1 MNGNGSNIAVS
12 VQIKV
17 NSNLYLRNPQETKLG
32 KKIIQYGILLIDQIG
47 IENFTFKKLAD
58 KMSSTEASIYRYFEN
73 KHALLVYLVSWYWEW
88 VRFRIDFNAMN
99 IEDPRRRLKITIKTI
114 IDTIRL
120 ATPAEYI
127 DRDLLHNI
135 VIKEGMKAYHI
146 NQVDKENEMGYFTP
160 YKALGQ
166 KIANI
171 ILAINPSFPYPNT
184 LASNLLEMTN
194 NQIYF
199 AEHLPKLTDVK
210 IEGGDM
216 SELDKMLNF
225 FVFKLID

>member
-1 MNGNGSNIAVS
+1 MTSSIMAVS

-17 NSNLYLRNPQETKLG
+17 NSNLYLRDPQETKLG
-32 KKIIQYGILLIDQIG
+32 KKIIQYGIQLIDEIG
-47 IENFTFKKLAD
+47 IENFTFRKLAD

-99 IEDPRRRLKITIKTI
+99 VVDPRKRLKITIKTI

-120 ATPAEYI
+120 AKPAEYI

-135 VIKEGMKAYHI
+135 VVKEGMKAYHI

-171 ILAINPSFPYPNT
+171 ILAVNPDFPYPKT
-184 LASNLLEMTN
+184 LASNLLEMAN
-194 NQIYF
+194 NQMYF
-199 AEHLPKLTDVK
+199 AEHLPKLTDLK
-210 IEGGDM
+210 MKSGDM

>member
-1 MNGNGSNIAVS
+1 MASSITAVS

-17 NSNLYLRNPQETKLG
+17 NSNLYLRDPQETKLG
-32 KKIIQYGILLIDQIG
+32 KKIIQHGIQLIDEIG
-47 IENFTFKKLAD
+47 IENFTFRKLAE

-99 IEDPRRRLKITIKTI
+99 VDDPRKRLKITIKTI

-135 VIKEGMKAYHI
+135 VVKEGMKAYHI

-171 ILAINPSFPYPNT
+171 ILAVNPNFPYPKT

-194 NQIYF
+194 NQMYF
-199 AEHLPKLTDVK
+199 AEHLPQLTDLK
-210 IEGGDM
+210 MKDGDM

-225 FVFKLID
+225 FVFKLIDL

>member
-1 MNGNGSNIAVS
+1 MTSSFVS

-17 NSNLYLRNPQETKLG
+17 NSNLYLRDPQETKLG
-32 KKIIQYGILLIDQIG
+32 KKIIQQGIQLIDEIG
-47 IENFTFKKLAD
+47 IENFTFRKLAD

-99 IEDPRRRLKITIKTI
+99 VDDPKRRLKITIKTI

-135 VIKEGMKAYHI
+135 VVKEGMKAYHI

-171 ILAINPSFPYPNT
+171 ILAINPEFPYPKT
-184 LASNLLEMTN
+184 LASNLLEMAN
-194 NQIYF
+194 NQMYF
-199 AEHLPKLTDVK
+199 AEHLPKLTDLNMK
-210 IEGGDM
+210 DGDM
-216 SELDKMLNF
+216 SELDAMLNF
-225 FVFKLID
+225 FVFKLIE

>member
-1 MNGNGSNIAVS
+1 MEHLMQS
-12 VQIKV
+12 IKIGINEKIYV
-17 NSNLYLRNPQETKLG
+17 KDPESSDLG
-32 KKIIQYGILLIDQIG
+32 KRIVEYSILMINEMG
-47 IENFTFKKLAD
+47 FESFTFKKLGN
-58 KMSSTEASIYRYFEN
+58 KIGSNESSLYRYFEN

-99 IEDPRRRLKITIKTI
+99 VEDPRRRLKITIKTI

-135 VIKEGMKAYHI
+135 VVKEGMKAYHI

-171 ILAINPSFPYPNT
+171 ILAVNPNFPYPKT

-194 NQIYF
+194 NQMYF
-199 AEHLPKLTDVK
+199 AEYLPKLTDLK
-210 IEGGDM
+210 MKDGDM